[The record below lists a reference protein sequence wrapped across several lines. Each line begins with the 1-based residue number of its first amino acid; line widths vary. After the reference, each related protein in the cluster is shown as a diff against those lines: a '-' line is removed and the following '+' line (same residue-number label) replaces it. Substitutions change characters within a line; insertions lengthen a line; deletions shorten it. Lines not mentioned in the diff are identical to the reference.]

1 MKKILAVI
9 LLLMAPAA
17 VFCDS
22 IYDMVGDTLPAGKV
36 QIEYR
41 EKFFEY
47 NSFSINQGDTF
58 YNKVLKIDADTLT
71 YTTTGMYQD
80 FVLKAGLPGGY
91 GIAADFNYICQ
102 NLQNIYNYN
111 NVQSVGVNFSKTWT
125 APLGLIVGM
134 RFPMKITLP
143 EDPRLI
149 LPLTS
154 PSVVAGLFSK
164 GSFDVLQYNA
174 QAAFEQPL
182 NPSEVQGILDI
193 SGSLGCN
200 VYGNKATQSVDLALE
215 AQYLLEQYTGYDST
229 GVERGYNSLAVRLVP
244 QVRVYFYN
252 DFYFILGVEKLFYT
266 ENTFLN
272 NPETLIYLV
281 KVNYMVNSDKRIV
294 AGASGNSGAAYSPF
308 VVTPVATATPGFGV
322 IPQATATPVL

>member
-1 MKKILAVI
+1 
-9 LLLMAPAA
+9 
-17 VFCDS
+17 
-22 IYDMVGDTLPAGKV
+22 MVGDTLPAGKV

-47 NSFSINQGDTF
+47 NNFTYNSFEKDQPYYVKIHN
-58 YNKVLKIDADTLT
+58 IDADTLT
-71 YTTTGMYQD
+71 YTATGMYQD
-80 FVLKAGLPGGY
+80 FVLKVGLPGGY
-91 GIAADFNYICQ
+91 GISTDFNYIYQ
-102 NLQNIYNYN
+102 NLQDIYNYN
-111 NVQSVGVNFSKTWT
+111 NVQSVGVTFSKIWT
-125 APLGLIVGM
+125 APLGVIAGM

-143 EDPRLI
+143 DDPRLI

-154 PSVVAGLFSK
+154 PSVVAGLYSK
-164 GSFDVLQYNA
+164 GNFDVLQYNL
-174 QAAFEQPL
+174 QAAVEQPL
-182 NPSEVQGILDI
+182 NPSEVQGIFDI

-200 VYGNKATQSVDLALE
+200 VYGNKETQSVDLALE
-215 AQYLLEQYTGYDST
+215 AQYLLEQYTGYDSND
-229 GVERGYNSLAVRLVP
+229 VEKGYNSIAVRLVP

-272 NPETLIYLV
+272 NPDTLIYLV

-308 VVTPVATATPGFGV
+308 VATPVATATPGFGV